1 MARDKEV
8 QLMTSG
14 RSRYVI
20 EVERLPGGENARRF
34 DGHEHGA
41 GVSFFLS
48 RNRPGSGP
56 ELHRHPY
63 EEMFIVEDGN
73 VRFTVGDETIDATA
87 GDIVVVPAETPH
99 KFVNAGTEPLRQ
111 INIHPVAR
119 METEWLE

>member
-1 MARDKEV
+1 MARDKEA

-20 EVERLPGGENARRF
+20 EIERLPGGENARRF

-48 RNRPGSGP
+48 HNRPGSGP

-63 EEMFIVEDGN
+63 EETFIVEDGN